1 MITDNCGQLMIAP
14 SESIILGRRRDL
26 ARHFIAEGGTMSR
39 NAAGSGTAETG
50 RTRHAVVIGVS
61 TFGGN
66 AGESSP
72 RWGTLAFAGDRTSAM
87 AGTLAEFGYTH
98 TAPDGPSLTGAAL
111 ADGIWRAVR
120 EVGPDGVLVVHVL
133 THGYVSETGALYAVG
148 IDGNRHESTE
158 IGHWLRQI
166 VDIPGAPMTLFLLDL
181 CNSGTAARLSWQMSI
196 AGGDNRAW
204 VIAAC
209 GPDRAAF
216 NGRFSEAV
224 VNVLRDFAGRR
235 IEIDPVLPY
244 IPLTTIAR
252 EVRREVRRLADE
264 QNALPQEVTGSV
276 VDISAEPAELPFFPN
291 PYYVGE
297 AGARARPSVDR
308 ALDPFLKDLDE
319 ALDPWH
325 FAERGGGQGPF
336 DRGRILQGSFRG
348 RRREVRLLSTWLD
361 GKDEVR
367 VRVVTGSPGV
377 GKSALLGVLV
387 CAAHPVLREPTQPIW
402 DDIERPPDA
411 NVHLAA
417 VHARQRSV
425 EDLTLSLA
433 RQLTLDPA
441 GIVAAIAARRV
452 PPVIVIDAL
461 DEAIDPESV
470 MSALLLPLAR
480 DVREDG
486 RPVCRLLVA
495 MRPWNEFAPLRD
507 RAEEAGG
514 LVDLDQVPAVQLRND
529 LEDYVSVLLRR
540 QEPYDSVSYSGAR
553 QTFAVA
559 VASALTSPDETG
571 NRRAWGEFLV
581 AGLYAHH
588 FVAGYPP
595 TRNLEEASE
604 LGQRVPVTLPEL
616 LELDLTVQSGVTR
629 LRPVLA
635 AVAHAKGDGMPV
647 RLIERAARAF
657 SGTDDPEP
665 ATGEEITAALAAA
678 RFYLHRTT
686 DVDGTTLYRLF
697 HQGLADHL
705 RSQPIPGGGSLLD
718 ALLKPPFQWD
728 LAEPYLLRH
737 AGQHAADAGRAAKLI
752 RDVEYL
758 VYADAAAI
766 AVLIDGHPWLS
777 ASDLAQVIETAGNSV
792 QRRRHLLAQYAV
804 RRMAPDA
811 AAQLLNVRGGTPA
824 LWQPTWSSNA
834 TLPPDDVATAV
845 ACAPGGD
852 LLGVGDNR
860 GCLRVYRTSGELAAE
875 RRITGKPRL
884 RELAYAHH
892 AGRLVLV
899 SLDEES
905 RLQTWDGLTAEP
917 IGPVLAA
924 GCEGRDLNL
933 LSYRGRLVASLTRTS
948 GMERRI
954 DLATGDTADSFGLDP
969 QVTAVVSGR
978 PVTLSAEADGT
989 LWDDGE
995 HTAGKDAGPVRCFHA
1010 GGRLTAAV
1018 GRQAEV
1024 TIWDVADHRVIEAI
1038 PLTDP
1043 VDDLAVTAGG
1053 DICVLAGGR
1062 LVFLRYRPSA
1072 PAARDTTTRPAP
1084 IRADRR
1090 SGVSIDLELA
1100 EAAFGTERT
1109 MPVHCAGPC
1118 PGCKGQSC
1126 DRCAGKGTV
1135 VTRRKVTMKIPSG
1148 VSDGMRLALSARD
1161 PDSGENFG
1169 KVDVEIRE
1177 RPHEV
1182 IERHSDELC
1191 CRIDV
1196 PMTAAVLGTWLT
1208 VDMLKGTKLI
1218 QIRPGTKSRSTLR
1231 IAGKGVP
1238 HFDGTDR
1245 GDFVVRLR
1253 ALTLTR
1259 PTDEEAA
1266 ILRQIVR
1273 HRGDRPG
1280 VARTFRMEGSDAFVR
1295 VSLPIAL
1302 AALGPEVTV
1311 PTPQGD
1317 VVVRIPG
1324 GTHDGSTIHL
1334 PGHGAQEPAGD
1345 LFVQVAVTAP
1355 NQPDDMT
1362 TGFMRQ
1368 LAELR
1373 EDSAAMLNAG
1383 AQVGIFARMW
1393 ISFNRY
1399 YPK

>member
-14 SESIILGRRRDL
+14 PGRIILRQ
-26 ARHFIAEGGTMSR
+26 AEIWPRHFIAEGGTMSR
-39 NAAGSGTAETG
+39 NAAGSGTGGTG
-50 RTRHAVVIGVS
+50 HPRHAVVIGIS
-61 TFGGN
+61 TFGEN
-66 AGESSP
+66 DGESSP

-87 AGTLAEFGYTH
+87 AGMLAEFGYTH

-148 IDGNRHESTE
+148 VDGNRHESTE

-235 IEIDPVLPY
+235 IPIDPVLPY

-252 EVRREVRRLADE
+252 EIRREVRRLADE
-264 QNALPQEVTGSV
+264 QNALPQDVTGSV
-276 VDISAEPAELPFFPN
+276 VDISAEPVELPFFPN
-291 PYYVGE
+291 PHYVGE

-417 VHARQRSV
+417 VHARQRSA

-433 RQLTLDPA
+433 RQLTLDPDDV
-441 GIVAAIAARRV
+441 VAAIAARRV

-461 DEAIDPESV
+461 DEAIDPEAV
-470 MSALLLPLAR
+470 MSGLLLPLAR

-486 RPVCRLLVA
+486 QPVCRLLVA

-514 LVDLDQVPAVQLRND
+514 LVDLDQVPAAQLRND

-540 QEPYDSVSYSGAR
+540 HEPYDSVSYSGAR

-588 FVAGYPP
+588 FVAGHPP
-595 TRNLEEASE
+595 TRNLEEASQ

-616 LELDLTVQSGVTR
+616 LELDLSVQSGVNR

-657 SGTDDPEP
+657 SGTDDPDP
-665 ATGEEITAALAAA
+665 ASGEEITAALAAA

-705 RSQPIPGGGSLLD
+705 RAQPIHGGGPLLD

-737 AGQHAADAGRAAKLI
+737 AGQHAADAGRAAELS
-752 RDVEYL
+752 REPEYL

-766 AVLIDGHPWLS
+766 AVLLDGHPWLS
-777 ASDLAQVIETAGNSV
+777 ATDLAQVIEAAGNSV

-824 LWQPTWSSNA
+824 LWQPTWSSNS
-834 TLPPDDVATAV
+834 TLPPDDTATAV

-852 LLGVGDNR
+852 LLAVGDNR
-860 GCLRVYRTSGELAAE
+860 GCLRVYRTSGELVAE
-875 RRITGKPRL
+875 RRIAGMPPL
-884 RELAYAHH
+884 RELASAYH

-899 SLDEES
+899 SLDAEF

-917 IGPVLAA
+917 LGPVLAA
-924 GCEGRDLNL
+924 GCEGRDLTL
-933 LSYRGRLVASLTRTS
+933 LSYRGRLVASLTRIS
-948 GMERRI
+948 GLERRI
-954 DLATGDTADSFGLDP
+954 DLATGDIADSSGFEP
-969 QVTAVVSGR
+969 QVTALVSGR
-978 PVTLSAEADGT
+978 PVTLSAGADGT

-995 HTAGKDAGPVRCFHA
+995 AGSGAVRCFHA
-1010 GGRLTAAV
+1010 DGRLTAAV

-1024 TIWDVADHRVIEAI
+1024 TIWDVAEHRVIESI

-1043 VDDLAVTAGG
+1043 LDDLAVTAGG

-1062 LVFLRYRPSA
+1062 VVFLAYRPPA
-1072 PAARDTTTRPAP
+1072 PARNITATRTP
-1084 IRADRR
+1084 IGAGPR
-1090 SGVSIDLELA
+1090 SGIEVELDLA
-1100 EAAFGTERT
+1100 EVVSGAKRT
-1109 MPVHCAGPC
+1109 VLVPDTVPC
-1118 PGCKGQSC
+1118 PTCEGSAC
-1126 DRCAGKGTV
+1126 DRCGGSGKV
-1135 VTRRKVTMKIPSG
+1135 ETRRLLEVKIRPG
-1148 VSDGMRLALSARD
+1148 VSDGMRLPLDARA
-1161 PDSGENFG
+1161 PDGGEVIR

-1182 IERHSDELC
+1182 FERHRDELY

-1196 PMTAAVLGTWLT
+1196 PMTAVVLGTYLPVET
-1208 VDMLKGTKLI
+1208 LHGKEV
-1218 QIRPGTKSRSTLR
+1218 IRIPPGTASRSTAR
-1231 IAGKGVP
+1231 ISGNGVP
-1238 HFDGTDR
+1238 RYDGSGQ

-1253 ALTLTR
+1253 AMTLTR
-1259 PTDEEAA
+1259 PTDEEIG
-1266 ILRQIVR
+1266 ILRRIVQ

-1280 VARTFRMEGSDAFVR
+1280 VSRTFREHGSDVFVR

-1302 AALGPEVTV
+1302 AALGSEAAV
-1311 PTPQGD
+1311 PTPQGEIE
-1317 VVVRIPG
+1317 VQLPAGI
-1324 GTHDGSTIHL
+1324 HDGATIRV
-1334 PGHGAQEPAGD
+1334 PGYGRSEPPGD
-1345 LFVQVAVTAP
+1345 LFVQVAVITP
-1355 NQPDDMT
+1355 VEPDGET
-1362 TGFMRQ
+1362 RELMRR
-1368 LAELR
+1368 LARLR
-1373 EDSAAMLNAG
+1373 EDSAALLDASTR
-1383 AQVGIFARMW
+1383 VGLFARMLTRA
-1393 ISFNRY
+1393 SAY
-1399 YPK
+1399 VAK